1 MTVAEDPGQA
11 RESGPDRARGGLAG
25 SLREA
30 YRNRDIPGVVED
42 VENWIERS
50 GAGHPDSPAYDHTA
64 TVNDYYDLCNRFM
77 LFGWSESLQFAPLAG
92 NETLAQAIA
101 AHQRLMIAKLELQ
114 EGMRVVDV
122 GCGFGAL
129 MRRLAREAGVRVVGI
144 NNNAQQLEE
153 VRLRNRAAGLDGM
166 LDCLR
171 CNITDMSSVEAASFD
186 RGYAI
191 ESTCYAPDRV
201 EAFSEIF
208 RLLKP
213 GALFWGQEMCLTD
226 DFDPTSAAHQS
237 IEQDLMRYIVLKEI
251 PTFAEVDRA
260 LESAGFEVLEGADRN
275 GGEIPWYAP
284 MEGRYGSWRRA
295 LVQVP
300 IGRRIVREAIR
311 AAEILRIFPR
321 GSAKVIGLMNRTA
334 EAYVSGG
341 KAGIFTP
348 LYCFLARKPH

>member
-1 MTVAEDPGQA
+1 MFI
-11 RESGPDRARGGLAG
+11 RMLAG
-25 SLREA
+25 SLRAA
-30 YRNRDIPGVVED
+30 YRERDVPAVVED
-42 VENWIERS
+42 IENWIERS
-50 GAGHPDSPAYDHTA
+50 SAAHADSPAYDHTA

-77 LFGWSESLQFAPLAG
+77 LFGWSESLQFAPLAH

-101 AHQRLMIAKLELQ
+101 RHQRVMIDKLRLQ
-114 EGMRVVDV
+114 EGMQVVDV

-129 MRRLAREAGVRVVGI
+129 MRRLAAEAGVSVVGI
-144 NNNAQQLEE
+144 NNNEHQLEE
-153 VRLRNRAAGLDGM
+153 VRVRNREAGLDGM
-166 LDCLR
+166 VDCLR
-171 CNITDMSSVEAASFD
+171 CNIMDMSSIEAASFD

-201 EAFSEIF
+201 EAFAEIF

-226 DFDPTSAAHQS
+226 DFDPTSGEHQS
-237 IEQDLMRYIVLKEI
+237 IKQDLMRYIVLKEI

-260 LESAGFEVLEGADRN
+260 LESAGFEVLEGTDRN
-275 GGEIPWYAP
+275 VGEVPWYAP
-284 MEGRYGSWRRA
+284 MDGRYGGWRRA
-295 LVQVP
+295 LVRVP
-300 IGRRIVREAIR
+300 AGRRVVQEAIR
-311 AAEILRIFPR
+311 LAELLRIFPR

-348 LYCFLARKPH
+348 LYCFLARKPS